1 MKRILVFVDSFNVG
15 GVTSLIQD
23 IYRNLDRSKYSIDF
37 VRPDWNRNDFDNE
50 VISNGDK
57 IYYIENEGLGRIP
70 VINYA
75 VRTKHMADKICKA
88 VGNEKY
94 DVAYIHA
101 NMAYAVPAAKKLGIS
116 NIVMHVH
123 EAVSDFNGNE
133 NKSKITS
140 FIWKNR
146 VKMYNKL
153 ATHKLGD
160 SKKACIAK
168 FGAGVVNDKAMLVVN
183 PPINMQKFSPDA
195 YNLEEIEKEFSVSK
209 DSFNMIHVGRLCA
222 VKNQKFLID
231 ILKEA
236 KKIRET
242 ALYIVGNGDADK
254 KALTE
259 YAQELEVLKDV
270 HFLAGNTTPGIYKLM
285 DCSLL
290 PSFSEAFGMTAVESQ
305 LMGVPCFVS
314 ENVPEDVD
322 AGMCSFIELSKGA
335 KYWAEKILEYDYEN
349 TSVDGEKVKN
359 FDINY
364 TLKKLEEIF

>member
-1 MKRILVFVDSFNVG
+1 MKKILVFVNSFNLG

-23 IYRNLDRSKYSIDF
+23 IYRNLDRDRYSVSF
-37 VRPDWNRNDFDNE
+37 VRPDWKRNAFDEE
-50 VISNGDK
+50 VLKNGDK
-57 IYYIENEGLGRIP
+57 IYYIENEVLCRIP

-75 VRTKHMADKICKA
+75 IRTKRMVTKVCKA
-88 VGNEKY
+88 VGDDKY

-101 NMAYAVPAAKKLGIS
+101 NAAYAVPAAKKLGIP
-116 NIVMHVH
+116 NIIMHSH
-123 EAVSDFNGNE
+123 EAVSDFGGDE
-133 NKSKITS
+133 KKSRITD

-153 ATHKLGD
+153 VNYKLGD
-160 SKKACIAK
+160 SKRACIAK
-168 FGAGVVNDKAMLVVN
+168 FGAGVVNDEAMMVVN
-183 PPINMQKFSPDA
+183 PPINMQKFNPDA
-195 YNLEEIEKEFSVSK
+195 YDIEEMKKEISVLK

-231 ILKEA
+231 ILKEI
-236 KKIRET
+236 KKARKSS
-242 ALYIVGNGDADK
+242 LYIVGDGDAEK
-254 KALTE
+254 NMLLE
-259 YAQELEVLKDV
+259 YAQKLGVSEDV

-322 AGMCSFIELSKGA
+322 AGMCSFLEIGRGA
-335 KYWAEKILEYDYEN
+335 KFWAQKILEYNYE
-349 TSVDGEKVKN
+349 TAGLDKEKIKN

-364 TLKKLEEIF
+364 TFEKLEKIF